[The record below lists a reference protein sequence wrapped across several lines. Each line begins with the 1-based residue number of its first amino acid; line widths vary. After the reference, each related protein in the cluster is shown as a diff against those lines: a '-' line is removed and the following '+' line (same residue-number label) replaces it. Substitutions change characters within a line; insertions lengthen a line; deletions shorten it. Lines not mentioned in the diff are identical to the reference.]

1 MGRERTR
8 EANRHG
14 AVFLETGIKQWFDV
28 MFDACDDGG
37 AAVVKRRISS
47 VLPDG

>member
-37 AAVVKRRISS
+37 AAVVKRRTSS